1 MLSPASAAVG
11 MSNALSVGQVLRP
24 YQSDPNGFGIVS
36 TNSEYRFGIYYNAT
50 THTSGGGG
58 LSSTRSGPTSWPL
71 SGPSPGCATAQAY
84 AVLRPNGNFV
94 LYSEPGVAMWSTHTA
109 GTGNNNRL
117 VMRNDGNLV
126 MYTGAGRAVWSSGT
140 HAEVLS
146 SGDRLRPGQHL
157 TNVYSHSDPPTT
169 LSMQRDGELVLRFHG
184 AVLWASNTSVRGS
197 YLLMQPD
204 GDLVIQHAGR
214 TLWRS
219 GTGRLATPADG
230 RPFLDVMP
238 SGRFT
243 VDFTPPDDT
252 GGPAVRRVFDSARR
266 PGESGRVASGALH
279 FMTVRSVLQRPVTDQ
294 QQRLPTGH
302 ARRREPCP
310 VRPTW
315 SGPLADPHVGPPRGG
330 ADVAARKTG
339 IWSCTRARVSCGRP
353 GRTPATTGTVPSTSS
368 CRPTATRS
376 LTGPPDFAC
385 GSRTQP
391 TDRRRQPRE
400 TRSAGHRRGGAWL
413 PVRSR

>member
-1 MLSPASAAVG
+1 MGRVLGLVAALFVAVSSCVVSLGMPSPASAAVG

-58 LSSTRSGPTSWPL
+58 LEIDQIGPDVMAGIWTQSGR
-71 SGPSPGCATAQAY
+71 ATAQAY

-279 FMTVRSVLQRPVTDQ
+279 FMTVRSVLQSGQ
-294 QQRLPTGH
+294 SLISSNGFRLAMRADGNLVQYGPHGAVRWQTHTSDHPG
-302 ARRREPCP
+302 AVLVLRR
-310 VRPTW
+310 
-315 SGPLADPHVGPPRGG
+315 SGNLVLHQGP
-330 ADVAARKTG
+330 
-339 IWSCTRARVSCGRP
+339 RVLW
-353 GRTPATTGTVPSTSS
+353 TTGTNTGDYRHRAINFVLQANGNEVAHG
-368 CRPTATRS
+368 PTGLRVWLS
-376 LTGPPDFAC
+376 H
-385 GSRTQP
+385 
-391 TDRRRQPRE
+391 
-400 TRSAGHRRGGAWL
+400 SAH
-413 PVRSR
+413 